1 MERINMQKSKVTQF
15 AADNYFA
22 PSHLYN
28 MANFPR
34 QQNKFNIRWEC
45 VKLLPI
51 SAFAALILTITF
63 FSLNLPCFF
72 SISFSTSLCVFW
84 NFKIVSV
91 SMLEAHNG
99 MVVLFIISAQY
110 RAECL
115 GACVCAGGL
124 MKHLVCNTKK
134 YSFTFN
140 LIDSNRESVF
150 IQTVL
155 AALFLHWI
163 DSLLF
168 LLCLHWRF
176 KSI

>member
-34 QQNKFNIRWEC
+34 QQNKFNMRWEC

-51 SAFAALILTITF
+51 LAFEALILTINF

-72 SISFSTSLCVFW
+72 FRFRSPFLSLCVFW

-91 SMLEAHNG
+91 SMLETHNV
-99 MVVLFIISAQY
+99 MLVLFITSAQY

-115 GACVCAGGL
+115 SVWVRVCVRGGWWSIWCVIQRNIRS
-124 MKHLVCNTKK
+124 HLI
-134 YSFTFN
+134 S
-140 LIDSNRESVF
+140 
-150 IQTVL
+150 
-155 AALFLHWI
+155 
-163 DSLLF
+163 
-168 LLCLHWRF
+168 
-176 KSI
+176 SI